1 MAPPVKKKLYRS
13 AILGVLSG
21 AVVVVMLFL
30 AYLLFTLPVPDV
42 EVTPTAPAPAF
53 SLPTAPAPTATSG
66 PPPSPLKPAFAAE
79 QPVQGFSN
87 CSKYGFWG
95 VVADAAGG
103 YAAGVQVVVWEDRVG
118 LLAMGTT
125 DARGN
130 YRIELEGAPAL
141 RKLWLQLYRND
152 MPVSEPALLQTQI
165 DCRQGF
171 QMYQVDWRGIE

>member
-1 MAPPVKKKLYRS
+1 MRKKVYRS
-13 AILGVLSG
+13 AVLGVLSG

-42 EVTPTAPAPAF
+42 AATPTAPAL
-53 SLPTAPAPTATSG
+53 SLPTAPAPTATPG
-66 PPPSPLKPAFAAE
+66 PPPSPLKAAFAAE

-95 VVADAAGG
+95 VVTETAGDDAT
-103 YAAGVQVVVWEDRVG
+103 GVQVVVWEDQVG

-125 DARGN
+125 DVQGN
-130 YRIELEGAPAL
+130 YRIELEGAPAQ

-152 MPVSEPALLQTQI
+152 VPVSAPALLQTQV

-171 QMYQVDWRGIE
+171 QMYQVDWREIE